1 MKIHIP
7 KQLYNLAKNKQV
19 SYRSMG
25 VNKLM
30 IDCVAEVYMEKD
42 GMVPDLKAIR
52 QELSKLSSHFEDS
65 GSGGSQFRRKNGGW
79 MG

>member
-7 KQLYNLAKNKQV
+7 KELYNMAKQKQS

-42 GMVPDLKAIR
+42 GMVPDLKDIQR
-52 QELSKLSSHFEDS
+52 ELRKLSSQFENT
-65 GSGGSQFRRKNGGW
+65 GSNSPFRGKKGGW

>member
-7 KQLYNLAKNKQV
+7 KQLYKLAKQKQV

-42 GMVPDLKAIR
+42 GMVPDLKDIQR
-52 QELSKLSSHFEDS
+52 ELRKLSSQFDN
-65 GSGGSQFRRKNGGW
+65 GSSNNQFRGRKGGW

>member
-7 KQLYNLAKNKQV
+7 NELYKQAKNKQS

-30 IDCVAEVYMEKD
+30 IDCVAEIYMEKD
-42 GMVPDLKAIR
+42 GMVPDLKDIQR
-52 QELSKLSSHFEDS
+52 ELRKLSSQFQDNNS
-65 GSGGSQFRRKNGGW
+65 GNPFRGRKGGW